1 MNAETIGPR
10 RVEFRIVGD
19 VAEVAEYLF
28 GDVQYVVEPVT
39 TTIVGEVADEQEL
52 IELCHRIRDAGI
64 ELVSLR
70 RIAEDTDE
78 AG

>member
-1 MNAETIGPR
+1 MSAEPRGPR

-19 VAEVAEYLF
+19 VTEAAEYLF

-52 IELCHRIRDAGI
+52 AALCHRIRDAGI
-64 ELVSLR
+64 DLVSMR
-70 RIAEDTDE
+70 RIPEDAEPE
-78 AG
+78 

>member
-1 MNAETIGPR
+1 MTGETSGPR

-19 VAEVAEYLF
+19 VTEVAEYLF

-52 IELCHRIRDAGI
+52 VELCHRIRDAGI